1 MEKTKL
7 ESMQIVAKQKRMAA
21 EQAELEALEVEKD
34 VEAIEFEIE
43 VIKRK
48 GFIEEIFWRFPHI
61 GEQILQKVD
70 NNTLFKCLEINKWWK
85 KVVIKKKI
93 CQINQLEKHTYIKS
107 SILKKLL
114 GNKDFETIKKLANY
128 SMKVYK
134 KVIIDGRNNNGIGFE
149 DNDYR
154 KHQEEILRYLFE
166 KKHRNKIQHLL
177 TDLMIKNTKKN
188 FNLGAGEIQS
198 LIQIGDFELLQM
210 FFENFKNKM
219 DHDNYRKLT
228 FEFLLL
234 SPPWC
239 LVECILSLN
248 NQKGHV
254 GTRTPSY
261 LYGYQEEAK
270 VSLSSM
276 MEAGKGPFKYYVIIG
291 LGGSV
296 QKMAI
301 FAYYQYIEGGWLRK
315 SPKTLHIFVTFS
327 ITSYYKRSFN
337 N

>member
-1 MEKTKL
+1 MDKAKL

-70 NNTLFKCLEINKWWK
+70 NNTLFKCLEINKLWK
-85 KVVIKKKI
+85 KVVIEKKI
-93 CQINQLEKHTYIKS
+93 CQINQLEKHTYIKR

-114 GNKDFETIKKLANY
+114 GNKDFETIQKLANY

-134 KVIIDGRNNNGIGFE
+134 KVIIDGRNNYGIGYE
-149 DNDYR
+149 NTDYH
-154 KHQEEILRYLFE
+154 KQQEEILRYLFE
-166 KKHRNKIQHLL
+166 KKHRDKIQHLL
-177 TDLMIKNTKKN
+177 TELMLKNTIKK
-188 FNLGAGEIQS
+188 FNLGGLQP
-198 LIQIGDFELLQM
+198 LIQNQDVELLQM

-219 DHDNYRKLT
+219 DHDIYRKLT
-228 FEFLLL
+228 FEFMLL

-239 LVECILSLN
+239 IVECILRPN

-254 GTRTPSY
+254 FTKTPSY
-261 LYGYQEEAK
+261 QPLSCSYGYQTKAK
-270 VSLSSM
+270 VSSIVI
-276 MEAGKGPFKYYVIIG
+276 MEAGKGLFKYYV
-291 LGGSV
+291 
-296 QKMAI
+296 
-301 FAYYQYIEGGWLRK
+301 
-315 SPKTLHIFVTFS
+315 
-327 ITSYYKRSFN
+327 
-337 N
+337 